1 MGFAFA
7 TNSEFVMGTRAIKSY
22 QDLAAWQEARMLVRK
37 VYEMTKSFPTDERY
51 GLISQIRRCAVS
63 VPSNIAEGYGRGS
76 RNDYSR
82 FLRIARGSLFEFETQ
97 LILAYDLGFVQ
108 DELKTDI
115 QEQIDRV
122 ARPLWGLIRSVE
134 NTQPSRV
141 P

>member
-1 MGFAFA
+1 MG
-7 TNSEFVMGTRAIKSY
+7 NRAVQSY
-22 QDLAAWQEARMLVRK
+22 QDLAAWQEARVLVRM
-37 VYEMTKSFPTDERY
+37 VYEMSKTFPADERF
-51 GLISQIRRCAVS
+51 GLVSQIRRCAVS

-82 FLRIARGSLFEFETQ
+82 FLRIARGSLFEIETQ
-97 LILAYDLGFVQ
+97 LILASDLGFIEG
-108 DELKTDI
+108 DAKTDI

>member
-1 MGFAFA
+1 MGFAIA
-7 TNSEFVMGTRAIKSY
+7 TNSEFVMGNRAVQSY
-22 QDLAAWQEARMLVRK
+22 QDLAAWQEARVLVRK
-37 VYEMTKSFPTDERY
+37 VYNMTKAFPNDERF
-51 GLISQIRRCAVS
+51 GLVSQIRRCSVS
-63 VPSNIAEGYGRGS
+63 VPSNIAEGYGRGL

-82 FLRIARGSLFEFETQ
+82 FLRIARGSLFEIETQ
-97 LILAYDLGFVQ
+97 LILASDLGFIEG
-108 DELKTDI
+108 DAKTDI

>member
-1 MGFAFA
+1 MGFAVA
-7 TNSEFVMGTRAIKSY
+7 INSEFVMGNRAVQSY
-22 QDLAAWQEARMLVRK
+22 QDLAAWQEARVLVRM
-37 VYEMTKSFPTDERY
+37 VYEMSKTFPADERF
-51 GLISQIRRCAVS
+51 GLVSQIRRCAVS

-82 FLRIARGSLFEFETQ
+82 FLRIARGSLFEIETQ
-97 LILAYDLGFVQ
+97 LILASDLGFIEG
-108 DELKTDI
+108 DAKTDI

>member
-7 TNSEFVMGTRAIKSY
+7 TNSEFVMGNRAIQSY

>member
-1 MGFAFA
+1 MGFAIA
-7 TNSEFVMGTRAIKSY
+7 TNLEFVMGDHAVQSY
-22 QDLAAWQEARMLVRK
+22 QDLAAWQEARVLVRK
-37 VYEMTKSFPTDERY
+37 VYQMTKSFPADERF
-51 GLISQIRRCAVS
+51 GLVSQIRRCSVS

-82 FLRIARGSLFEFETQ
+82 FLRIARGSLFEIETQ
-97 LILAYDLGFVQ
+97 LTLACDLGFV
-108 DELKTDI
+108 DNEVKTEV

-122 ARPLWGLIRSVE
+122 ARPLWGLIRSVD